1 MKYYIISGEA
11 SGDLHGANLI
21 RSLKKEDAEA
31 DIRCWGGDL
40 MSEAGGKVVMH
51 YEKLAF
57 MGFVEVISNLGK
69 IKKNFSFCKEDVLG
83 YNPDVVV
90 LIDYPGFNLRMAK
103 FFHEK
108 NVKVF
113 YYISPQVWA
122 WNRSRV
128 KKIKKFVDR
137 MFVILPFEKD
147 FYKQYGMEVDFV
159 GHPLLDAI
167 KGGMLTDEKTDF
179 RKEHGLDERDIIAV
193 LPGSR
198 KQEISRM
205 LPVMLKIVSDF
216 PDYQFVL
223 AGAPSISAEYYAPFL
238 QSGNTAVVYNKTYDL
253 LENSKAAMVTSGT
266 ATLETALFKVPEV
279 VCYSGN
285 FISYLLARALIKVKY
300 ISLVNLIMNKEIV
313 KELIQSDFNEVRL
326 KMELNQLLSEGPYR
340 NTMLK
345 NLEELAE
352 KLGGQGASYR
362 AASLMIRYLGK

>member
-11 SGDLHGANLI
+11 SGDLHGSNLI
-21 RSLKKEDAEA
+21 RSLKKEDAVA
-31 DIRCWGGDL
+31 DIRCWGGEL
-40 MSEAGGKVVMH
+40 MEEAGGKVVMH

-69 IKKNFSFCKEDVLG
+69 IRKNFSFCKKDVLE
-83 YNPDVVV
+83 YNPDVVI

-108 NVKVF
+108 KIRVF

-128 KKIKKFVDR
+128 KKIKQFVDR
-137 MFVILPFEKD
+137 MFVILPFEKE
-147 FYKQYGMEVDFV
+147 FYKQYGMVVDFV

-167 KGGMLTDEKTDF
+167 KRGMLTDEKSDF
-179 RKEHGLDERDIIAV
+179 RKTNNLDNREIIAV

-198 KQEISRM
+198 KQEINRM
-205 LPVMLKIVSDF
+205 LPVMLKMASKF
-216 PDYQFVL
+216 SNYQFVL
-223 AGAPSISAEYYAPFL
+223 AGAPSISADFYTPFL

-253 LENSKAAMVTSGT
+253 LENSRAAMVTSGT

-285 FISYLLARALIKVKY
+285 FISYLLARVLIKVKF
-300 ISLVNLIMNKEIV
+300 ISLVNLIMDREIV
-313 KELIQSDFNEVRL
+313 KELIQSDFNEKKL
-326 KMELNQLLSEGPYR
+326 EKELNQLISDGPYR
-340 NTMLK
+340 NSMLK
-345 NLEELAE
+345 NLEDLTE
-352 KLGGQGASYR
+352 KLGGQGASDR
-362 AASLMIRYLGK
+362 TASLMISYLAT